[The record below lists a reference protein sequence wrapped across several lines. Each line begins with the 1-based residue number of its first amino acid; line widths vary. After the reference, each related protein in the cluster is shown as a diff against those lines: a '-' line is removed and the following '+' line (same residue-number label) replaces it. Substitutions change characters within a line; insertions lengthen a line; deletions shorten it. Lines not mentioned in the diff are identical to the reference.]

1 MQFFKLLRLT
11 SLKTRVT
18 LLTLAIFISVAMA
31 FGFHMARLLRADMQR
46 LITAQQFS
54 TSETLASIIEGHIV
68 EHFAAME
75 QVASVAEP
83 HLARGP
89 AAVQQVLDRL
99 PVFQRMFNGGV
110 FITNARGV
118 AIASWPETTR
128 RVGVDYA
135 DRDYIRDVL
144 SEGRRTVGRPVVG
157 KALGVPV
164 LVMAVPLRNT
174 RGQVTGVLCGVIN
187 LSAPSFLDNVHNSPF
202 GETGTFILVSP
213 RHRMVITSSEKQ
225 RMLETIPPPGVNPAI
240 DRFVDGFQGT
250 TVLVNPLG
258 VEVLS
263 SVKQIPSAGWY
274 LATAMPTAEVFA
286 PARELERRM
295 LVALGTLLLLGG
307 GLTWWM
313 IRGQL
318 APLQQAAETLT
329 QIASRPGEAVA
340 LDPLP
345 VRREDEI
352 GKLIASFNRLMAEI
366 DRQRTD
372 LAHGK
377 LMYSTVFQTIPD
389 VVTLTRAGD
398 GQCLAVNA
406 AFTRVFGWQESEA
419 VGRTLPGLGVWRRTE
434 DRQAMIHLVE
444 RRGRCENMETELV
457 TREGKVLA
465 VEISA
470 SMMEV
475 DGQRC
480 LLAVT
485 HDISARKLAQR
496 QIETLAFTDPLTG
509 LPNRRLLTERL
520 SQSLTDARQQGH
532 HLALIF
538 IDLDDFKRINDSQGH
553 EAGDKLLR
561 SLASELRS
569 AVRLSDTVARMGGDE
584 FVVLLRE
591 LHAEQEQARRDAV
604 ATGRV
609 LMDAIES
616 GFARLGRGFH
626 GSASIG
632 IAMAGPQ
639 PMDAH
644 ELMRHADLAMY
655 HAKDQGPGQ
664 VRVFESWMLEQLSTR
679 AEMEASLRAA
689 LGSDQFFLQYQ
700 PQVGPG
706 GQVLGAE
713 ALVRWRHPTR
723 GLVPPA
729 EFIPL
734 AERSGLIMPLGR
746 MILRTACQQLAQWAG
761 DPQTAA
767 LRVSVNVSSV
777 QFQQPDFVEQTLAI
791 LQETGANPHRLV
803 LELTES
809 LLVDSMDSLV
819 VRMQALKIL
828 GVGFSLDDFGTG
840 FSSLAY
846 LQRLPLDELKID
858 ASFVRSLVEGH
869 NDLAIARMIVALGN
883 TLGLR
888 VLAEGVETEA
898 QQTLLASIGCEHY
911 QGFLFGK
918 PEAPEALAAR
928 FEPPA
933 IN

>member
-1 MQFFKLLRLT
+1 
-11 SLKTRVT
+11 
-18 LLTLAIFISVAMA
+18 
-31 FGFHMARLLRADMQR
+31 
-46 LITAQQFS
+46 
-54 TSETLASIIEGHIV
+54 
-68 EHFAAME
+68 
-75 QVASVAEP
+75 
-83 HLARGP
+83 
-89 AAVQQVLDRL
+89 
-99 PVFQRMFNGGV
+99 
-110 FITNARGV
+110 
-118 AIASWPETTR
+118 
-128 RVGVDYA
+128 
-135 DRDYIRDVL
+135 
-144 SEGRRTVGRPVVG
+144 
-157 KALGVPV
+157 
-164 LVMAVPLRNT
+164 
-174 RGQVTGVLCGVIN
+174 
-187 LSAPSFLDNVHNSPF
+187 
-202 GETGTFILVSP
+202 
-213 RHRMVITSSEKQ
+213 
-225 RMLETIPPPGVNPAI
+225 
-240 DRFVDGFQGT
+240 
-250 TVLVNPLG
+250 
-258 VEVLS
+258 
-263 SVKQIPSAGWY
+263 
-274 LATAMPTAEVFA
+274 
-286 PARELERRM
+286 
-295 LVALGTLLLLGG
+295 
-307 GLTWWM
+307 
-313 IRGQL
+313 
-318 APLQQAAETLT
+318 
-329 QIASRPGEAVA
+329 
-340 LDPLP
+340 
-345 VRREDEI
+345 
-352 GKLIASFNRLMAEI
+352 
-366 DRQRTD
+366 
-372 LAHGK
+372 
-377 LMYSTVFQTIPD
+377 
-389 VVTLTRAGD
+389 
-398 GQCLAVNA
+398 
-406 AFTRVFGWQESEA
+406 
-419 VGRTLPGLGVWRRTE
+419 
-434 DRQAMIHLVE
+434 MIHLVE

-470 SMMEV
+470 SMMDI

-520 SQSLTDARQQGH
+520 SQSLTDARHQGH
-532 HLALIF
+532 HLALVF

-553 EAGDKLLR
+553 DAGDKLLR
-561 SLASELRS
+561 LLASELRS

-591 LHAEQEQARRDAV
+591 LHADPAQARRDAV

-609 LMDAIES
+609 LMEAIES

-632 IAMAGPQ
+632 IALAGPQ
-639 PMDAH
+639 PMDSH

-655 HAKDQGPGQ
+655 HAKDEGPGQ
-664 VRVFESWMLEQLSTR
+664 VRVFEPWMLEQLSTR

-689 LGSDQFFLQYQ
+689 LGSDQFFLHYQ

-706 GQVLGAE
+706 RQVLGAE
-713 ALVRWRHPTR
+713 ALVRWQHPSR

-746 MILRTACQQLAQWAG
+746 MILRAACQQLAQWA
-761 DPQTAA
+761 DHPHTAG

-791 LQETGANPHRLV
+791 LQETGADPHRLV

-809 LLVDSMDSLV
+809 LLVDSIEDLV
-819 VRMQALKIL
+819 ARMQALKAM

-898 QQTLLASIGCEHY
+898 QQALLASIGCEHY
-911 QGFLFGK
+911 QGYLFGK
-918 PEAPEALAAR
+918 PESPEALVAR
-928 FEPPA
+928 LQPA
-933 IN
+933 LSN